1 MKNPFIFF
9 KPVKSIEAELRDLK
23 SKPADYWEKKGKK
36 KVLELYTFVH
46 STVPAYK
53 KFLKHHGV
61 KGNNVNSIESFQNL
75 PAVDKK
81 TYLRASEYSE
91 LFPKNKFYS
100 ATTYSATSGS
110 TGEPFY
116 FPRGEEQDAEYQY
129 MAEIFLKDQFEIG
142 KKRTLGIMGF
152 ALGVWIGG
160 IFTYKALN
168 KVSTNGY
175 DFTLIPT
182 GTNKDQ
188 FLSAL
193 KKFGH
198 LYDQVILMGYP
209 PFIKD
214 VLDSAHD
221 AGVKLE
227 DYSLKIL
234 TAAEG
239 FSEKFRDYI
248 AEKAGLKNPLRDV
261 VNMYGTVEL
270 GTMAHE
276 TQFANL
282 IRNIASKNQ
291 EFFKA
296 IFPNATNMPTLAQYY
311 PHLHY
316 FEEVNGELIVSGYGS
331 LIPLIRYKT
340 SDLGGVITFDTML
353 DKIKS
358 AGINIKEEM
367 RRHKISPKM
376 LKLPFVYLY
385 TRSDFAVVFRG
396 ANIYPEEVRGAIDD
410 KILSDFV
417 TGKFTIIRKEDD
429 KMDQVLEINI
439 ELKNGVVKSD
449 QIQKMILNHLVDC
462 LRKNNSEFNNE
473 FISDPKKACPS
484 IVLWDYQDQLYF
496 GGGRKQK
503 WVGESK

>member
-9 KPVKSIEAELRDLK
+9 KPVNSIEKELHNLK
-23 SKPADYWEKKGKK
+23 NKPPEYWERKGKK
-36 KVLELYTFVH
+36 KVLDLYKFVH

-53 KFLKHHGV
+53 KFLKQHGI
-61 KGNNVNSIESFQNL
+61 KGDKIESIGNFQSL

-81 TYLRASEYSE
+81 NYLRKFNYPE
-91 LFPKNKFYS
+91 LFPKNKFFS

-129 MAEIFLKDQFEIG
+129 MAEVFLKDQFEIG
-142 KKRTLGIMGF
+142 KKKTLGIMGF
-152 ALGVWIGG
+152 ALGIWIGG
-160 IFTYKALN
+160 VFTYKAFN
-168 KVSTNGY
+168 KVSASGY

-188 FLSAL
+188 FLGAL

-214 VLDSAHD
+214 VLDSAGE

-227 DYSLKIL
+227 DYSIKIL

-248 AEKAGLKNPLRDV
+248 ADKAKLKNSLRDV
-261 VNMYGTVEL
+261 INMYGTVEL

-282 IRNIASKNQ
+282 IRNIASRN
-291 EFFKA
+291 EDFFKTL
-296 IFPNATNMPTLAQYY
+296 FPNATNMPTLAQYY

-340 SDLGGVITFDTML
+340 SDLGGVIAFNDML
-353 DKIKS
+353 DKIKNS
-358 AGINIKEEM
+358 GINLKEEM
-367 RRHKISPKM
+367 KKHKISTNM

-410 KILSDFV
+410 KLLGEFV
-417 TGKFTIIRKEDD
+417 TGKFTIVRKEDE
-429 KMDQVLEINI
+429 KLNQILEINV
-439 ELKNGVVKSD
+439 ELKKDVGKSD
-449 QIQKMILNHLVDC
+449 HIHKLILNHLVSS

-473 FISDPKKACPS
+473 YLSDSKKACPN

-496 GGGRKQK
+496 SGGRKQK
-503 WVGESK
+503 WVENK